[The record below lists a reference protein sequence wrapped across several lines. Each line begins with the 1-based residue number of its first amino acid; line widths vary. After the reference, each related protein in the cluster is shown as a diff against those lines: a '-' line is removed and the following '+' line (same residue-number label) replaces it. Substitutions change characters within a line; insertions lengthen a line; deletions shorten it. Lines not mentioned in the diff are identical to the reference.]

1 MSLKDYD
8 PKPARKNLC
17 RVGTALEELEE
28 EDAQQLR
35 LWLSDPMISLSWIER
50 VLAEA
55 VNLRVPSRA
64 LARHRAATLDRPNA
78 CACAERGTL

>member
-8 PKPARKNLC
+8 PIPERQNFC
-17 RVGTALEELEE
+17 RVGTALGQLEE